1 MLIYLAF
8 LVVGANALLEAEGVK
23 RLAWNMDILCRD
35 FKDAVEWYPEHEPPK
50 DTHETKERINRVTYG
65 AVWRAMPALRT
76 GEARKEQYGEEW
88 WQWMSSS
95 WNQRIPYATL
105 GIKTGEEY
113 ARREG
118 ESWEEY
124 QKRMSKMFAGVEFV
138 AKVSPAALPMLQ
150 QQMGNLALTFDGPV
164 GLIKGTESSMTM
176 QNNRT
181 FKLKDFASYPGWLSM
196 GESLMEAVAGMNPED
211 LGPWQAIKIDKVNIA
226 SLSSKDIMKRNP
238 DAIAAYTALQ
248 SLTGNMD
255 GGPTLRFNEDGQLVE
270 FATGQLV
277 NFNDDTEESNSE
289 DQPVPNHTPEQVQQR
304 LIEMQTIAG
313 NLLYQQTGIK
323 SINIIWGHRPNAA
336 NWCVVSMDV
345 NMETNARKINMCMP
359 SEKPGMQLIS
369 VGKIDIRRFPRTI
382 KRALEGLARIEAPV
396 SHILLK
402 NPGDDGELYNVR
414 MDKNTRM
421 NVADVVI
428 SSNLKKELDRQE
440 ELQQQESLSK
450 IPPRM
455 STIDESASETM
466 HIVPC
471 MSPTMKVESPEP
483 TTSTEF
489 SLSNEQPPNSPVTAK
504 RDSPSPTL
512 SDINDT
518 DLDKPNYPTR
528 SLCSSTF
535 SISDDAFET
544 PTSDSSPV
552 TEGLKSSAPFRPEK
566 YATLP
571 LRDQSQFTL
580 V

>member
-1 MLIYLAF
+1 MIRDAYKQFPFLWRRCGQICKQLANTLSFIYKSLTILIQYRCLQLYHAHLFGF
-8 LVVGANALLEAEGVK
+8 LGGRCKCTLEAEGVK

-50 DTHETKERINRVTYG
+50 DTDETKERINRVTYG

-181 FKLKDFASYPGWLSM
+181 FKLKDLVSYPGWLSM

-255 GGPTLRFNEDGQLVE
+255 GGPTIRFNEDGQLVE

-277 NFNDDTEESNSE
+277 NFNDDPEEGNSE
-289 DQPVPNHTPEQVQQR
+289 DQPIPSHTPEQVQQR
-304 LIEMQTIAG
+304 LIEMQTTAG

-323 SINIIWGHRPNAA
+323 SIILYGDIVQMHQTGP
-336 NWCVVSMDV
+336 
-345 NMETNARKINMCMP
+345 
-359 SEKPGMQLIS
+359 LS
-369 VGKIDIRRFPRTI
+369 VW
-382 KRALEGLARIEAPV
+382 
-396 SHILLK
+396 
-402 NPGDDGELYNVR
+402 
-414 MDKNTRM
+414 
-421 NVADVVI
+421 
-428 SSNLKKELDRQE
+428 
-440 ELQQQESLSK
+440 
-450 IPPRM
+450 
-455 STIDESASETM
+455 
-466 HIVPC
+466 
-471 MSPTMKVESPEP
+471 
-483 TTSTEF
+483 TSTWRP
-489 SLSNEQPPNSPVTAK
+489 SLG
-504 RDSPSPTL
+504 
-512 SDINDT
+512 
-518 DLDKPNYPTR
+518 R
-528 SLCSSTF
+528 STC
-535 SISDDAFET
+535 
-544 PTSDSSPV
+544 V
-552 TEGLKSSAPFRPEK
+552 CHR
-566 YATLP
+566 
-571 LRDQSQFTL
+571 RSQECN
-580 V
+580 